1 MSVGG
6 GTKRVVRVVSGDN
19 GVSAA
24 CTGELL
30 DRLAQRVRIQWT
42 TVGPMTARWVA
53 VVVVVLVVLVVLVVV
68 VVGILFFRGSM
79 FFSSAFFD
87 DSLKTHWHLLAFIG
101 IGIYWHWHVLIC
113 SCTESWGHH
122 PTTTPA
128 PVNGKHGTE
137 EEEGRTTVP
146 TVPTVGGGWTTR

>member
-53 VVVVVLVVLVVLVVV
+53 VVVVVLVVLVVV
-68 VVGILFFRGSM
+68 VVGILFFRGSL

-101 IGIYWHWHVLIC
+101 IGMY
-113 SCTESWGHH
+113 
-122 PTTTPA
+122 
-128 PVNGKHGTE
+128 
-137 EEEGRTTVP
+137 
-146 TVPTVGGGWTTR
+146 